1 MTTSD
6 PRDRSHP
13 SHARVQQVL
22 DDAGVRAEVRR
33 LPESTHTAA
42 AAAEALGCD
51 IGAIANSLVFM
62 ADEQPILVM
71 ASGAAKVDT
80 SLLAGQLGVGVVRR
94 ANADEVRV
102 ATGFPIGGVAP
113 VGHPAPLPTWIDTE
127 LSGYPEIWAAGGTP
141 DSIVGLTYDDLVA
154 ATGGTPTAVR

>member
-1 MTTSD
+1 MTA
-6 PRDRSHP
+6 SHP
-13 SHARVQQVL
+13 SHARVQAVFDQ
-22 DDAGVRAEVRR
+22 AGILAEVRR

-42 AAAEALGCD
+42 AAAEALGCE

-62 ADEQPILVM
+62 ADDRPILVM

-80 SLLAGQLGVGVVRR
+80 DLLAREIGVSLVRR
-94 ANADEVRV
+94 ANADEVRA

-113 VGHPAPLPTWIDTE
+113 VGHSEPLPTWVDTD
-127 LSGYPEIWAAGGTP
+127 LRAYPEIWAAGGTP

-154 ATGGTPTAVR
+154 VTGGKQVAVR

>member
-1 MTTSD
+1 
-6 PRDRSHP
+6 
-13 SHARVQQVL
+13 VF
-22 DDAGVRAEVRR
+22 DDAGVTAEVRR

-42 AAAEALGCD
+42 AAAEVLGCD

-62 ADEQPILVM
+62 ADDEPILVM

-80 SLLAGQLGVGVVRR
+80 GLLARTLGVETVRR
-94 ANADEVRV
+94 ATPEEVRA

-113 VGHPAPLPTWIDTE
+113 VGHPSPLRTWVDQE

-141 DSIVGLTYDDLVA
+141 DSIVGLTYEDLVMV
-154 ATGGTPTAVR
+154 TGGTATVVR